1 MKLARLS
8 IGILLVGLAVFVI
21 VGEQLAGTSANA
33 FLNARLSTIRAPIA
47 GRVSLD
53 TPVLGIR
60 VRKGQELGQ
69 LNDPLVDNAV
79 VSALLGE
86 RAKVDIE
93 VTRLQTA
100 LTAVREAI
108 ARLNDRALLY
118 HDHRLRQLRAEL
130 GAFNAAQQVA
140 QAQLALNRQ
149 TLTRISRLS
158 STGIETT
165 SALEQAQSQVEI
177 AEREV
182 EKAKAQSSALQIGL
196 EAGHRGVFLGDGYND
211 APYSEQR
218 ISELRWQEDEMAASL
233 TAQTAMRDAL
243 SRRIDAERLRV
254 NRLTHSALT
263 STVNGILWSLQT
275 ADGETVQRGENLIQ
289 LVDCDSMIVTLSV
302 TERTYNTLRLG
313 QSASFRPTGTST
325 IFDGVVIRLA
335 GSGAATIY
343 DNLAVAPSPQHLER
357 YDVAISVPALL
368 SDNRLRCAIG
378 RTGRVFFEARPL
390 DWLRDLWR

>member
-8 IGILLVGLAVFVI
+8 IGILIVGLAVFVI

-33 FLNARLSTIRAPIA
+33 FINARLSTIRAPIA
-47 GRVSLD
+47 GNVSLD
-53 TPVLGIR
+53 TPALGIR

-69 LNDPLVDNAV
+69 LNDPLVDNAA

-86 RAKVDIE
+86 RAKADTD
-93 VTRLQTA
+93 VTRLQTSLA
-100 LTAVREAI
+100 AVREAI
-108 ARLNDRALLY
+108 ARLNDRAKLY
-118 HDHRLRQLRAEL
+118 HDHRLRQLEAEF
-130 GAFNAAQQVA
+130 GASNALLQVA

-158 STGIETT
+158 SSGIETA
-165 SALEQAQSQVEI
+165 SALEQAQSRVEI

-182 EKAKAQSSALQIGL
+182 ENAKAQSTALQVGL
-196 EAGHRGVFLGDGYND
+196 DAGRRGVFLGDGYND

-218 ISELRWQEDEMAASL
+218 ISELRWQEDEMAAGL
-233 TAQTAMRDAL
+233 TAQTAMRDVL
-243 SRRIDAERLRV
+243 NRRIDAERLRV
-254 NRLTHSALT
+254 NRLAHTALA

-275 ADGETVQRGENLIQ
+275 ANGETVQRGQDLFQ
-289 LVDCDSMIVTLSV
+289 LVDCDSTIVTLSV

-313 QSASFRPTGTST
+313 QSASFRPTGLST
-325 IFDGVVIRLA
+325 TFDGVVIRLA

-343 DNLAVAPSPQHLER
+343 DNLAVAPSPRHLER
-357 YDVAISVPALL
+357 FDVAISVPALL
-368 SDNRLRCAIG
+368 SEDRLRCAIG

>member
-79 VSALLGE
+79 VSTLLGE
-86 RAKVDIE
+86 RAKVDTE

-130 GAFNAAQQVA
+130 DAFNAAQQVA

-218 ISELRWQEDEMAASL
+218 ISEFRWQEDEMAASL

-243 SRRIDAERLRV
+243 SRRIDVERLRV

-302 TERTYNTLRLG
+302 TERTYNTLHLG

-325 IFDGVVIRLA
+325 IFDGAVIRLA